1 MPTLTVNQNLHTA
14 RFVGRIRSGF
24 ALIVTLS
31 LMILLVLLAV
41 GLLSLASISLR
52 VSSQEEAMATARA
65 NARMALMLALG
76 ELQLQTGPDT
86 RVTARAD
93 VLDEKNAPIL
103 GVWKSWQGKDHASTG
118 RPISPASHYRSTKEK
133 DYFLAWLNSTS
144 IEDPTQLPDGKAGKD
159 TVMLVGSG
167 SVGAAT
173 VAGRTSVQRQVHLS
187 PTPVSA
193 GRLQG
198 KVAWWIGG
206 ENQKA
211 RLPKPYQADPVDS
224 AAQWATQ
231 NKAHSVADPGPF
243 RMNSLLEDATPAPK
257 AITLQ
262 QADLI
267 AEKGTSG
274 KASQEF
280 FYDLSAVSTGLLT
293 NTATG
298 GWRKDLSLL
307 SESWASQPTS
317 ALPFFRVSLD
327 PAVDASAS
335 FATSTNKT
343 PSGSLF
349 YPWSQYSQQ
358 YAYEGGWFRQSVV
371 SWNNLM
377 DFVTFYKRGNS
388 DSDNNIITSSTGVR
402 RATGSA
408 FVDDFRYLHKVR
420 LFPVVARIHWVF
432 SHFAEAA
439 GDDPNN
445 SGSMLYTPK
454 LLMTPVITMWNPYN
468 LEMSLAN
475 DFYFFEFKVIPVAL
489 SYQIG
494 SVVNTSYNCVLDVN
508 TSTAATSNTPC
519 LQGDPTETPR
529 GNGLYN
535 TCELP
540 AGLVLKPGETKV
552 FSPAPNDRKIPN
564 GDAPPWNASHTLA
577 LQPGYRASGGHV
589 YPVRNQNGVVKA
601 QPANT
606 SIKAHVSFDT
616 EYNNYWGTNGVGTYW
631 ELRTRDPERYVE
643 WMRTGYSKNV
653 AMALH
658 PRIEGNQ
665 APLIQNLSQ
674 LVNPVPFL
682 STIFGPR
689 IATSVDASNSVNAQ
703 YTAKG
708 LTQSSPFAHFPH
720 ATYQKPNRAADPWH
734 SYAGTG
740 HPINFGFEYSYVSHP
755 TGPDTNL
762 PNAGPGDIGYIIS
775 GVQSANG
782 VPRCVIAELPSRPLQ
797 SLGELVNW
805 DLRFEN
811 PSPPFAFNLV
821 GNSDASPLLP
831 QAAVVNTADAGLT
844 SNFQHDDSYCANHL
858 LFDDWFFSGIAPD
871 PSTFGSS
878 TRTQKTTYTEF
889 LTGDKP
895 LPNRAYQPLSEDR
908 VAAKADAAAAQQLYT
923 DKVAPLPSYRGI
935 ASRLEVEGMFNVN
948 STSVTAWRALLGHAR
963 NQCIPYI
970 RNTGDAWGITLS
982 AETDHVASRFS
993 IPGDVEAGSAPA
1005 AGVFPEAT
1013 EFTGYRKLDDKFLD
1027 ALAAEVVVQVR
1038 KRGPFLSLA
1047 EFINRQ
1053 LSDEKTLA
1061 VAGALQAALNT
1072 LTTSSGA
1079 TNSLSVI
1086 QQLSHASGAAVPQG
1100 TEAKDQTGYVFP
1112 EAAEG
1117 YNTYGVPGWTRQADI
1132 LRPLAPILSARDD
1145 TFTIRAYGDAR
1156 DAQGKVLA
1164 RSVCEAV
1171 VRRTREFVDPA
1182 DDAAILTAP
1191 TKALNKTFGRRY
1203 EIVSFRWLSP
1213 NEV

>member
-1 MPTLTVNQNLHTA
+1 MKTDISPQGPRAA
-14 RFVGRIRSGF
+14 RRIPGTQTGF
-24 ALIVTLS
+24 ALVVTLS
-31 LMILLVLLAV
+31 LMILLTILAV
-41 GLLSLASISLR
+41 GLLTLSSVSLR

-65 NARMALMLALG
+65 NARMALILALG
-76 ELQLQTGPDT
+76 ELQLQTGLDT

-93 VLDEKNAPIL
+93 VLDEKSPPIL

-118 RPISPASHYRSTKEK
+118 RPISPASNYRSTKEK

-144 IEDPTQLPDGKAGKD
+144 IEDPTQLPDGTAGKD
-159 TVMLVGSG
+159 TVILVGTG
-167 SVGAAT
+167 SVGTET
-173 VAGRTSVQRQVHLS
+173 VAGRSAANRQVHLT

-211 RLPKPYQADPVDS
+211 RLPKPYQLSEDS

-231 NKAHSVADPGPF
+231 GKAHSVADPEPF
-243 RMNSLLEDATPAPK
+243 RMDSLLDDATPAPK

-307 SESWASQPTS
+307 SESWTSQPTS
-317 ALPFFRVSLD
+317 GLPLFRVSSD
-327 PAVDASAS
+327 PAVDTSAA
-335 FATSTNKT
+335 FAKTSIRQ
-343 PSGSLF
+343 SGSLF
-349 YPWSQYSQQ
+349 YPWSQYNPWLQQ
-358 YAYEGGWFRQSVV
+358 PVQS
-371 SWNNLM
+371 WDNLM
-377 DFVTFYKRGNS
+377 DFVTFYKRGNT
-388 DSDNNIITSSTGVR
+388 DIDNFVTTTSSGTR
-402 RATGSA
+402 SA
-408 FVDDFRYLHKVR
+408 KAWAWVDDATAARYLHKVR
-420 LFPVVARIHWVF
+420 LFPVIARIHWVF

-439 GDDPNN
+439 GADP
-445 SGSMLYTPK
+445 SDSTKKLYTPK

-468 LEMSLAN
+468 LELTLPHEL
-475 DFYFFEFKVIPVAL
+475 YFELKVIPVAL
-489 SYQIG
+489 SYQVG
-494 SVVNTSYNCVLDVN
+494 SAANNLYNCVLYTN
-508 TSTAATSNTPC
+508 NFTKPTSNIPSLLPYTGGAG
-519 LQGDPTETPR
+519 Q
-529 GNGLYN
+529 YN
-535 TCELP
+535 TFGF
-540 AGLVLKPGETKV
+540 ASGLVLKPGETKV
-552 FSPAPNDRKIPN
+552 YSPASNDRKVP
-564 GDAPPWNASHTLA
+564 GTGGPWDPVHTLD
-577 LQPGYRASGGHV
+577 LIPGYRGSGGHV
-589 YPVRNQNGVVKA
+589 YPVVNQSGIVTA
-601 QPANT
+601 QPAAT
-606 SIKAHVSFDT
+606 SLKAYVSFDT
-616 EYNNYWGTNGVGTYW
+616 EYYANWGTDGVGTYI
-631 ELRTRDPERYVE
+631 EVRTNPSDKYVE
-643 WMRTGYSKNV
+643 WIRTGYSKTV
-653 AMALH
+653 AQKLNPAV
-658 PRIEGNQ
+658 GSNN
-665 APLIQNLSQ
+665 AAAIQQIGTLSQ
-674 LVNPVPFL
+674 LENNPTPFL

-689 IATSVDASNSVNAQ
+689 IATSVDDANATQ
-703 YTAKG
+703 YNPKG
-708 LTQSSPFAHFPH
+708 FIQSSPFAHFPH
-720 ATYQKPNRAADPWH
+720 FTYKSPTSLPAGYRQY
-734 SYAGTG
+734 SGTG
-740 HPINFGFEYSYVSHP
+740 HPINYGFEYTYALHP
-755 TGPDTNL
+755 AGFDANY
-762 PNAGPGDIGYIIS
+762 PNSGPGDTGYIIS

-782 VPRCVIAELPSRPLQ
+782 VPRCVVAELPSRPLQ

-821 GNSDASPLLP
+821 GNSDATPLLP
-831 QAAVVNTADAGLT
+831 QAAVVNSADASIAT
-844 SNFQHDDSYCANHL
+844 NCQHDDSYCANHL

-871 PSTFGSS
+871 PTTFGSS
-878 TRTQKTTYTEF
+878 TRDQKTTYSDFVKGT
-889 LTGDKP
+889 TP
-895 LPNRAYQPLSEDR
+895 LPNRAYQPLLEDR
-908 VAAKADAAAAQQLYT
+908 AAATADTAAANQLYT
-923 DKVAPLPSYRGI
+923 DKVAPAASYRSI

-963 NQCIPYI
+963 NQKIPYI
-970 RNTGDAWGITLS
+970 SATNNGWSVELS
-982 AETDHVASRFS
+982 NETDHVASRFS
-993 IPGDVEAGSAPA
+993 IAGDTEAGSGG
-1005 AGVFPEAT
+1005 GVFDIT
-1013 EFTGYRKLDDKFLD
+1013 QFTGYRKLDDAFLD

-1053 LSDEKTLA
+1053 LSSDGDLA
-1061 VAGALQAALNT
+1061 IAGALQAALNT
-1072 LTTSSGA
+1072 LTASGGA
-1079 TNSLSVI
+1079 TNPVAVI
-1086 QQLSHASGAAVPQG
+1086 QANSRASVAAVPEG
-1100 TEAKDQTGYVFP
+1100 SDPGDKPGYVFP
-1112 EAAEG
+1112 EAAVG

-1132 LRPLAPILSARDD
+1132 LKPLAPILSARDD

-1191 TKALNKTFGRRY
+1191 SKTLNKTFGRRY